1 MTFYR
6 RRVND
11 WSRNLQSQWGGMKT
25 KAEIRDEKQIYTMLD
40 TLHKTKN
47 SIGYTMWFHTCLWLL
62 WGGQHDAI
70 SYLVDFKKRPL
81 GLEGLSR
88 LRFRD
93 NQVKYGL
100 SEIFIG

>member
-1 MTFYR
+1 
-6 RRVND
+6 
-11 WSRNLQSQWGGMKT
+11 
-25 KAEIRDEKQIYTMLD
+25 
-40 TLHKTKN
+40 
-47 SIGYTMWFHTCLWLL
+47 MWFHTCLWLL